1 MIVIKKAATVML
13 SISSINTQIFDDFKS
28 STTSHFIK
36 GKSKNLKKLLRYLSG
51 IVTSVFKGGVG
62 GYAGCGG
69 WFPSW
74 SRSGC
79 AGRAGVASV
88 IPIIFFLS
96 WSL

>member
-36 GKSKNLKKLLRYLSG
+36 GKSKNLKKLLRYLSR

-62 GYAGCGG
+62 GYAGRGG
-69 WFPSW
+69 
-74 SRSGC
+74 
-79 AGRAGVASV
+79 
-88 IPIIFFLS
+88 
-96 WSL
+96 